1 MQVEIHTIV
10 VTYADQRVSLSGEER
25 EGDHS
30 ALALSQRPGP
40 DVLNPREPLLH
51 EDLPRPAHLI
61 TDLSIPTTLLGG
73 DGTGKYGTENEC
85 DGRASHAWDPR
96 SRGKSLE
103 RIASRG
109 DAGSDADPE
118 GCGRQYGHQR
128 QDRDRKKDGARNEAG
143 DDGRHGVLHRVHEP
157 QPAPYKPTRH
167 DEAAYQC
174 GNAQQEPNHGSSKEV
189 CPPYGT
195 CGALVS
201 QANPC
206 RGCSPSSI

>member
-1 MQVEIHTIV
+1 MRP
-10 VTYADQRVSLSGEER
+10 RVPE
-25 EGDHS
+25 
-30 ALALSQRPGP
+30 A
-40 DVLNPREPLLH
+40 VH
-51 EDLPRPAHLI
+51 EDVGGALDLI
-61 TDLSIPTTLLGG
+61 VDLVFPSTLSRDDRGGEGGTQNDNGGRSKHCETSREWVGCVGASQSAARAPIP
-73 DGTGKYGTENEC
+73 KV
-85 DGRASHAWDPR
+85 SR
-96 SRGKSLE
+96 SSS
-103 RIASRG
+103 SRWKGFPPGG

-118 GCGRQYGHQR
+118 GCGRQYGHQW